1 MTTVLIH
8 PSRGANDGRENLKR
22 TLDVKIPF
30 AEEPYSSALTT
41 RQRAELEARHPDGLA
56 HFWGTYEHN
65 AAKIN
70 RVREGDVVLFT
81 GQNEVWAIGVVGYR
95 FENASLAAAMW
106 MNHPDKGTYR
116 HIYAVT
122 QLERLSVPYAV
133 VNRALGLKETNHFQS
148 MAVYDDGRGQA
159 VIDVLHLEVPA
170 PHGQDY
176 AAKDQALAH
185 VLEGDKRSTSPFLAI
200 EQVHTTSTS
209 FTVTSGERMVLRGEG
224 TLVQAYAATLPS
236 EAAVGRQRTP
246 AGMPDLC
253 VDHGSHTE
261 LIEAK
266 SSADRPYVRQ
276 ALAQLLHYGP
286 ELEPTPALAGALFP
300 ERPAQ
305 PDIAYLHRYGVDCIY
320 RAGTVRYVRL
330 PASKKARARLLDQ
343 WN

>member
-8 PSRGANDGRENLKR
+8 PSRGAKDGRENLKR
-22 TLDVKIPF
+22 TLDVKVPF
-30 AEEPYSSALTT
+30 RKEPYASALTT
-41 RQRAELEARHPDGLA
+41 RQHAELEARHPDGLA

-65 AAKIN
+65 AAKIG
-70 RVREGDVVLFT
+70 RVHEGDVVLFT

-106 MNHPDKGTYR
+106 TNHPDKGTYR

-148 MAVYDDGRGQA
+148 MAVYDEERAQA

-170 PHGQDY
+170 AHGEDY
-176 AAKDQALAH
+176 AAKDQALAK
-185 VLEGDKRSTSPFLAI
+185 VLEGDKKSTSPFLAI
-200 EQVHTTSTS
+200 EKVHATSTS
-209 FTVTSGERMVLRGEG
+209 YTVSPGERVVLRGEG

-236 EAAVGRQRTP
+236 EVAVGRQPTP

-266 SSADRPYVRQ
+266 SSADRAYVRQ
-276 ALAQLLHYGP
+276 ALAQILHYGP

-300 ERPAQ
+300 ARPAQ
-305 PDIAYLHRYGVDCIY
+305 PDIAYLHRYGIDCIY
-320 RAGTVRYVRL
+320 RAGADRYVRL